1 MTNRN
6 YLKSRNRIPPAFIRL
21 LQRFYTVPLTKARI
35 RVTRVWAYGRSW
47 SAITRNYTIDLD
59 TAFWDRADTD
69 ALLQVLAHE
78 LWHVQEYYRQGWW
91 SHSWEWLVTIF
102 RSRVEQ
108 HKPYSHDLAG
118 VDEEDEAGVK
128 RHEVYMAL
136 QSTRGQWGWLLD
148 MEAES

>member
-59 TAFWDRADTD
+59 TVFWARMDTN
-69 ALLQVLAHE
+69 LFLQVLTHE
-78 LWHVQEYYRQGWW
+78 LFHLEEHYRQGWL
-91 SHSWEWLVTIF
+91 SHTREWLVTIF

-118 VDEEDEAGVK
+118 VDEEDEADVK

-136 QSTRGQWGWLLD
+136 QSTREQWEWLLD
-148 MEAES
+148 KGVEL